1 MKELYNI
8 TKDGA
13 TARIE
18 EATPNDSHKSFYGKA
33 KIYHLTNGGRILESY
48 ATPVIYEAPTG
59 ELWNLWGGWSATTGR
74 HIRAFCGKNKAEVE
88 ALPKAHAVYFHN
100 GTGDLITER
109 IEAEE

>member
-18 EATPNDSHKSFYGKA
+18 QATPNDSHKSFYGKA
-33 KIYHLTNGGRILESY
+33 KIYNLTNGGRILESY
-48 ATPVIYEAPTG
+48 TTPVIYEAPTG

-74 HIRAFCGKNKAEVE
+74 HIASVFGLNKKAVE
-88 ALPKAHAVYFHN
+88 SLPKAHAVYYHN
-100 GTGDLITER
+100 DTGDLITER